1 MKLQKPMSYL
11 CSQFRLFNAARAMAT
26 MLLTGLSLLCT
37 SHAFA
42 ANTNVSIVDF
52 GFSPANVVIK
62 PNDSVTWSWNGA
74 FSHSSTSDNT
84 NLWNSG
90 VNGNGATFSH
100 TFAAAGDFPYHC
112 LVHSLTMKGSVTVQT
127 QAQPNSPP
135 VASILSP
142 VNGSV
147 FSAPWTGT
155 IAASSSDSDGTVSR
169 LQVFS
174 GTTLLSSITNPP
186 SNSTLNITNLPA
198 GNYTLTVV
206 ATDNGGATSPP
217 AVINVV
223 VASPAPVSVS
233 LFQASPGAF
242 SFSYTTTPGLSYVIQ
257 RGTDLFGWSALATNK
272 ASAGSATFTDSAAG
286 NPFNFYRVTLAP
298 NP

>member
-1 MKLQKPMSYL
+1 MKLQKPMS
-11 CSQFRLFNAARAMAT
+11 CSQLRLFQSARAMT
-26 MLLTGLSLLCT
+26 TLLLTGVSLLCT
-37 SHAFA
+37 SPTFA

-52 GFSPANVVIK
+52 AFSPANVVIK
-62 PNDSVTWSWNGA
+62 PNDSVTWVWNGV
-74 FSHSSTSDNT
+74 FSHTSTSDNT

-90 VNGNGATFSH
+90 LLAKGATFSH
-100 TFAAAGDFPYHC
+100 TFPAAGNFPFQC
-112 LVHSLTMKGSVTVQT
+112 LVHSLSMKGSVIVQAP
-127 QAQPNSPP
+127 AQPNSPP

-142 VNGSV
+142 VNGTV

-155 IAASSSDSDGTVSR
+155 IAVSSSDSDGTVSR
-169 LQVFS
+169 LQLFS
-174 GTTLLSSITNPP
+174 GTTLLSSISGPS
-186 SNSTLNITNLPA
+186 SNSTLNVTNLAA
-198 GNYTLTVV
+198 GNYTLSVM

-223 VASPAPVSVS
+223 VVSPAPVSAS
-233 LFQASPGAF
+233 LFQATPGAF
-242 SFSYTTTPGLSYVIQ
+242 SFSYTSTPGLSYVIQ

-272 ASAGSATFTDSAAG
+272 ASASSTTFTDSAAG